1 MENFCQKLELEQNNL
16 VCIAPSASDD
26 LEIKITA
33 KDISG
38 NEAVINL
45 DYSLYDEFI
54 KGSRYRDRITGSE
67 LDYIALS
74 DLLFEDLSIMHKA
87 ENTIIENTNSD
98 FSIEFNG
105 IIDLS
110 ESDFIFS

>member
-16 VCIAPSASDD
+16 VGIAPSASDD

-54 KGSRYRDRITGSE
+54 KG
-67 LDYIALS
+67 
-74 DLLFEDLSIMHKA
+74 
-87 ENTIIENTNSD
+87 
-98 FSIEFNG
+98 
-105 IIDLS
+105 
-110 ESDFIFS
+110 